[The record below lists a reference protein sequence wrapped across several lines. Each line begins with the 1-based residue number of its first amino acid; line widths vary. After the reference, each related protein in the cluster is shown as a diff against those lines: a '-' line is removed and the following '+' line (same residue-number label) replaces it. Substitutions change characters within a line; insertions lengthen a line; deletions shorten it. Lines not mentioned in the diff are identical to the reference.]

1 MVNSR
6 FAIVNFTNRLYCTE
20 IVGTGER
27 DSALPIFP
35 IEREASRQAANIL
48 VLREISAAK
57 AIATPTGRKAIA
69 PSQSVQHGVQE
80 CGVYS
85 HKVGMARRKKQFPC
99 GHKGYGQVCHRC
111 LQKQEERAKRQE
123 AKQLWEETFTHD
135 PIDLSFLP
143 KNVVIKA
150 RKIITGIEKQQ
161 DYRAFRGKRLRHDRF
176 IISIP
181 VTRNYR
187 LLCRDCGN
195 ILVPEAVISHE
206 DYNVCKP
213 GG

>member
-1 MVNSR
+1 MR
-6 FAIVNFTNRLYCTE
+6 E
-20 IVGTGER
+20 ILTGE
-27 DSALPIFP
+27 
-35 IEREASRQAANIL
+35 
-48 VLREISAAK
+48 
-57 AIATPTGRKAIA
+57 AIALAQ
-69 PSQSVQHGVQE
+69 SQSLKYGVQE
-80 CGVYS
+80 CGMGPQ
-85 HKVGMARRKKQFPC
+85 KVAMARRKKRFPC

-111 LQKQEERAKRQE
+111 LQKQEERVKKKE
-123 AKQLWEETFTHD
+123 AKQLWEETFDRD
-135 PIDLSFLP
+135 PIDLSDLP

-150 RKIITGIEKQQ
+150 RKIITSIEKQP